1 MLIICAIIIGVI
13 IAYRICVNIYKK
25 ILMCRCN
32 DIRPCGICSIC
43 KSYINSNSELND
55 YSA

>member
-32 DIRPCGICSIC
+32 DIRPCGICPIC